1 MRTVLSLM
9 MTATLGLA
17 ACTTTGSA
25 DKDKKDGESG
35 FSLDKMKKNV
45 ETEGKKVEA
54 KAAPYLDACKT
65 ETDKYCKVDKS
76 EPVKLHACLKT
87 NKDKAGPKCR
97 DALTGTA
104 KAKM

>member
-9 MTATLGLA
+9 ITATLGLA

-25 DKDKKDGESG
+25 DKDKKDGE
-35 FSLDKMKKNV
+35 
-45 ETEGKKVEA
+45 KVEA
-54 KAAPYLDACKT
+54 KAAPYLDACKA